1 VGKFDYPLRVLQVW
15 VYSQSSP
22 KVWEIMVDFLSRVG
36 LGGTSFT
43 VKAQMGYN
51 GNMGSK
57 NAIRGVWMLN
67 VRKCKGF

>member
-1 VGKFDYPLRVLQVW
+1 
-15 VYSQSSP
+15 
-22 KVWEIMVDFLSRVG
+22 MVDFLSRVG